1 MDMFIRKCRAWF
13 ALHQARKERD
23 RSMDLIY
30 DQFDHH
36 SKQGHLAYEKLARR
50 IDEQYEQKRQEVL
63 RCYGLSSV
71 QNSED

>member
-1 MDMFIRKCRAWF
+1 MEKYIRKFKAWL
-13 ALHQARKERD
+13 ALHQARKVRD
-23 RSMDLIY
+23 RDLDAIY

-36 SKQGHLAYEKLARR
+36 SKHGQQAYEKLARR

-63 RCYGLSSV
+63 KCYGLSSA